1 MGYSKL
7 WNASAAA
14 AGAVFAAALTGG
26 MSIMAVKHGTLPV
39 WLGWLGAAVTVV
51 LLTPLWGPGF
61 IGALL

>member
-1 MGYSKL
+1 
-7 WNASAAA
+7 
-14 AGAVFAAALTGG
+14 
-26 MSIMAVKHGTLPV
+26 MAVKHGTLPV